1 MDESLENLEIQKAL
15 KHYKKHKESCRVYYH
30 NRYHSDEEFREK
42 HKALAKK
49 NYHKNKEKI
58 AEKYQ
63 VEKKYRQALRRFQYY
78 KKENNL
84 DKYIEKYKEEY
95 ELYFKDQSESVQYSE
110 SSK

>member
-15 KHYKKHKESCRVYYH
+15 KHYKKHKEACRTYY
-30 NRYHSDEEFREK
+30 NKRYHSDEEFREK

-95 ELYFKDQSESVQYSE
+95 ELYFKDQSESVQP
-110 SSK
+110 SK